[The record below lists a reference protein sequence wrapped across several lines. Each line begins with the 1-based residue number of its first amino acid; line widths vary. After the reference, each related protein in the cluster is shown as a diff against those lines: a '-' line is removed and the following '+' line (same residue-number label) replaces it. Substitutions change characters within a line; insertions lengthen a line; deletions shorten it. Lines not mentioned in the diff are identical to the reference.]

1 MGERTSCN
9 SDDWQPQGERAAPA
23 AAPAAAPSPKSA
35 ASAAMARLDELDADE
50 VDVDEAVADRSA
62 PTAAAAS
69 VPVVAAAS
77 VPVAAAASVPAAAAA
92 SAPAATAEAKPLE
105 VTPSATR
112 PEKAAAEAATL
123 ADAADDDDLD
133 LEGEIEAMLAGD
145 DGLPADLGGSDAGG
159 DIDDLDDEFDKLLGG
174 D

>member
-1 MGERTSCN
+1 MSGNVKTT
-9 SDDWQPQGERAAPA
+9 
-23 AAPAAAPSPKSA
+23 
-35 ASAAMARLDELDADE
+35 ADKY
-50 VDVDEAVADRSA
+50 A
-62 PTAAAAS
+62 
-69 VPVVAAAS
+69 
-77 VPVAAAASVPAAAAA
+77 
-92 SAPAATAEAKPLE
+92 AEAEPLE

-112 PEKAAAEAATL
+112 PEEAAAEAATL
-123 ADAADDDDLD
+123 ADAADDDLD